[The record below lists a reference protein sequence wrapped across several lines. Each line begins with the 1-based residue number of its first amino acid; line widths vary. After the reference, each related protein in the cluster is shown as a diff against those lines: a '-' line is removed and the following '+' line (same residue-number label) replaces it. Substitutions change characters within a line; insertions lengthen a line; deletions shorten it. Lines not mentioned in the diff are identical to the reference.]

1 MITYDEMFMRC
12 VWLLFDCL
20 RDRDDSTSLIA
31 SGMCRCDSLTLVYYN
46 IYLYMH
52 MLYRSLWMQDLQVP
66 DIDST
71 WLHRSK
77 RVFKSQ
83 WHVVW
88 SWHNFPSHTLDL
100 SCSLWVVSVLA
111 QVVMIVSKLGF
122 FCVVSMLVLADYS
135 FYVEIDYLIIDAR
148 LNN

>member
-1 MITYDEMFMRC
+1 MIIYDELILWC
-12 VWLLFDCL
+12 VWLLYDCL
-20 RDRDDSTSLIA
+20 RDRDNSTSLIA
-31 SGMCRCDSLTLVYYN
+31 SGMCRRDSLSLACSIYVYVYVVLSFCGCR
-46 IYLYMH
+46 I
-52 MLYRSLWMQDLQVP
+52 LQVP

-71 WLHRSK
+71 WLHRSE

-83 WHVVW
+83 WYVVR
-88 SWHNFPSHTLDL
+88 SWHNFPSHTLGL

-111 QVVMIVSKLGF
+111 QVIMIVSKLGF